1 MAGGCG
7 IRSTIGLGA
16 RGEGDH
22 IKRRASEARA
32 RIEDGKH
39 SRLANR
45 VLHSM
50 DLAIEEKI
58 KNGMEIARCKDC
70 AI

>member
-1 MAGGCG
+1 MSPSYRMGKREGGEMREQAAIAPRLAMA
-7 IRSTIGLGA
+7 RERA
-16 RGEGDH
+16 EDH
-22 IKRRASEARA
+22 IKRRARGARA

-50 DLAIEEKI
+50 DLAI
-58 KNGMEIARCKDC
+58 A
-70 AI
+70 

>member
-1 MAGGCG
+1 MRCM
-7 IRSTIGLGA
+7 
-16 RGEGDH
+16 
-22 IKRRASEARA
+22 A

-50 DLAIEEKI
+50 DLAIEYFSQLALGLLVQRLCQERK
-58 KNGMEIARCKDC
+58 CP
-70 AI
+70 